1 MRRVPVYKEMPV
13 TAKATQKSNFL
24 GGSQMRRVVGRPTPR
39 VEGELKVTGKA
50 LYCADLNLPGT
61 LWGKVLRSPIS
72 YGRIKSIDISKARQV
87 RGVKAVI
94 TGQDVTGL
102 RIGRCIY
109 DTPVLADGLV
119 RFIGEKVAAVAA
131 ETEEAAEQALD
142 LIEVEYDEME
152 ALFDPVEAA
161 KPDAPV
167 LHPDLLSYK
176 GLPVPVEK
184 LSNVFAY
191 LQWGK
196 GDIVSGFKQADLIV
210 ENTFT
215 TQVTH
220 QSYLEP
226 HACVVK
232 ADSSGGAE
240 VWACSKTPF
249 AVRTQLSNCIG
260 VAKEKLVFHPMHI
273 GGDFGGK
280 GGFMDVPACYFLS
293 LKSGQPVKMVMDYS
307 EELVAGNPRHP
318 SIIKVKTGVKK
329 NGLIVAHHMDF
340 LFDSGAYGSMKP
352 AGYLIGAQTCAGPYK
367 IFNCLIEERLVYT
380 NKVPCGHMRA
390 PGDPQG
396 FFANESQMDMVA
408 RKLDMDPAEFKGKN
422 MLHDGDETPIGGHIS
437 HIRGVE
443 ALEKAIQL
451 SGYLK
456 PKPKNVGRGLSFSEW
471 SPSGGEGNVFVII
484 DEEGT
489 VKVSTPVVDQ
499 GAGVLTVIVEVVGE
513 ELQVPADKI
522 ELTQLD
528 SSVVPSDGGVGGSR
542 ATRVYGNAA
551 YEAGTKAKAEI
562 LAVVAEKLAAKPEEL
577 ELNNGRVVHSE
588 SKRKMSFAQ
597 IVKAKGSPIKVKG
610 YYKSAEKAHD
620 ASISAQIA
628 EVHVDMETGQVTLQ
642 QMTSAHTT
650 GKVINPLMHQGQI
663 DGGVVFGL
671 GYALTEEVMFDG
683 GRVTTTNFGEFKIP
697 NIRDIPPLK
706 TAVMET
712 VPGGPG
718 PYNSL
723 AIGEVANTPTA
734 AAVANAVADACGVR
748 ITDLPVT
755 AEKVYEALKNRH

>member
-1 MRRVPVYKEMPV
+1 MM
-13 TAKATQKSNFL
+13 Q
-24 GGSQMRRVVGRPTPR
+24 VVGRPTPR
-39 VEGELKVTGKA
+39 VEGELKVTGQA
-50 LYCADLNLPGT
+50 LYSADLKLSGT

-72 YGRIKSIDISKARQV
+72 YGRIKSIDISKAWQV
-87 RGVKAVI
+87 PGVKAVI

-109 DTPVLADGLV
+109 DTPVLADGIV

-131 ETEEAAEQALD
+131 DTEEAAEQAVD
-142 LIEVEYDEME
+142 LIEVEYEE
-152 ALFDPVEAA
+152 LEPLFDPVEAA

-191 LQWGK
+191 LRWGK
-196 GDIVSGFKQADLIV
+196 GDVDAGFRNADLIV
-210 ENTFT
+210 ENSFT

-240 VWACSKTPF
+240 IWSCSKTPF

-260 VAKEKLVFHPMHI
+260 VAKEKLVFHPTHI

-293 LKSGQPVKMVMDYS
+293 LKSGQPVKMVMDYN
-307 EELVAGNPRHP
+307 EELTAGNPRHP
-318 SIIKVKTGVKK
+318 AIIKVKTGVKK
-329 NGLIVAHHMDF
+329 DGTIVAHHMDF

-352 AGYLIGAQTCAGPYK
+352 AGYLIGASTCAGPYR
-367 IFNCLIEERLVYT
+367 IANCLIEETMVYT
-380 NKVPCGHMRA
+380 NKIPCGHMRA

-396 FFANESQMDMVA
+396 FFANESQMDIVA
-408 RKLDMDPAEFKGKN
+408 RKLGMDPAEFKRRN
-422 MLHDGDETPIGGHIS
+422 MLHDGDETPVGGHIS

-443 ALEKAIQL
+443 ALEKAMAL
-451 SGYLK
+451 SGYKK
-456 PKPKNVGRGLSFSEW
+456 PKPKNIGRGLAFSEW
-471 SPSGGEGNVFVII
+471 SPSGGEGNVFVTIGE
-484 DEEGT
+484 DGK
-489 VKVSTPVVDQ
+489 VKVSSPVVDQ
-499 GAGVLTVIVEVVGE
+499 GAGVLTVIVACVGQ
-513 ELQVPADKI
+513 ELGVPADEI
-522 ELTQLD
+522 ELSQLN
-528 SSVVPSDGGVGGSR
+528 STVVASDGGVGGSR
-542 ATRVYGNAA
+542 ATRVYGNAS
-551 YEAGTKAKAEI
+551 YEAGVKAREE
-562 LAVVAEKLAAKPEEL
+562 LFNVVARRMEMNPGELTLADGFVIHRPT
-577 ELNNGRVVHSE
+577 
-588 SKRKMSFAQ
+588 KRRISFAEV
-597 IVKAKGSPIKVKG
+597 VKAKGSPINVKG
-610 YYKSAEKAHD
+610 YYKSSEKAHD
-620 ASISAQIA
+620 ASVSAQIA
-628 EVHVDMETGQVTLQ
+628 EVQVDPETGKITLR

-671 GYALTEEVMFDG
+671 GYALTEEVLFDG
-683 GRVTTTNFGEFKIP
+683 GKVSTTNFGEFKIP
-697 NIRDIPPLK
+697 NIMDVPPFK
-706 TAVMET
+706 TAVMEN
-712 VPGGPG
+712 VPQGPG

-723 AIGEVANTPTA
+723 AIGEVANVPVA
-734 AAVANAVADACGVR
+734 AAVANAVADACGVG

-755 AEKVYEALKNRH
+755 SGKVYAALKRRG

>member
-1 MRRVPVYKEMPV
+1 M
-13 TAKATQKSNFL
+13 TQ
-24 GGSQMRRVVGRPTPR
+24 VVGRPTPR

-50 LYCADLNLPGT
+50 QYSADVKLPGI

-72 YGRIKSIDISKARQV
+72 YGRIKSIDTGKARQAP
-87 RGVKAVI
+87 GVKAVI

-131 ETEEAAEQALD
+131 ETEEAAEKALD

-152 ALFDPVEAA
+152 PLLDPLAA
-161 KPDAPV
+161 MKPGAPI

-184 LSNVFAY
+184 LGNVFAY
-191 LQWGK
+191 LKWGK
-196 GDIVSGFKQADLIV
+196 GDIEAGFRQADLIV

-226 HACVVK
+226 HACVAK
-232 ADSSGGAE
+232 ADPSGGAE
-240 VWACSKTPF
+240 IWSCSKTPF

-260 VAKEKLVFHPMHI
+260 VAKEKLVFHPVHI

-280 GGFMDVPACYFLS
+280 GGFMDVPVAYFLS
-293 LKSGQPVKMVMDYS
+293 LKSGQPVKMVMDYG
-307 EELVAGNPRHP
+307 EELTAGNPRHP
-318 SIIKVKTGVKK
+318 SIIKAKTGVKK
-329 NGLIVAHHMDF
+329 DGTIVAHHLDF
-340 LFDSGAYGSMKP
+340 VFDSGAYGSMKP
-352 AGYLIGAQTCAGPYK
+352 AGYLIGASTCAGPYK
-367 IFNCLIEERLVYT
+367 IANCLIEEHMVYT
-380 NKVPCGHMRA
+380 NKIPCGHMRA

-396 FFANESQMDMVA
+396 FFANESQMDMAA
-408 RKLDMDPAEFKGKN
+408 RKLGMDPAEFKRKN
-422 MLHDGDETPIGGHIS
+422 MMHDGDETPIGGHVS
-437 HIRGVE
+437 HIRAVE

-451 SGYLK
+451 SGFKK
-456 PKPKNVGRGLSFSEW
+456 PKPKNVGRGLAFSEW
-471 SPSGGEGNVFVII
+471 SPSGGEGNVFVTV
-484 DEEGT
+484 DQDGA
-489 VKVSTPVVDQ
+489 VKVSSPVVDQ
-499 GAGVLTVIVEVVGE
+499 GAGVLTVIVECVGE
-513 ELQVPADKI
+513 ELGVPADQI

-528 SSVVPSDGGVGGSR
+528 STTVPSDGGVGGSR
-542 ATRVYGNAA
+542 ATRVYGNASC
-551 YEAGTKAKAEI
+551 EAGVKARADLFAVAAGKLGVKA
-562 LAVVAEKLAAKPEEL
+562 EEL
-577 ELNNGRVVHSE
+577 ELSNGSVLHRA
-588 SKRKMSFAQ
+588 SKRKMSFAEV
-597 IVKAKGSPIKVKG
+597 IKAKGAPISVKG
-610 YYKSAEKAHD
+610 YYKSSEKSHD
-620 ASISAQIA
+620 ASVSAQIA
-628 EVHVDMETGQVTLQ
+628 EVHVDPETGQVTLR
-642 QMTSAHTT
+642 QMISAHTT
-650 GKVINPLMHQGQI
+650 GRVINPLMHQGQI

-671 GYALTEEVMFDG
+671 GYAMTEEVLFDG
-683 GRVTTTNFGEFKIP
+683 GKILTTNFGEFKIP

-706 TAVMET
+706 TT
-712 VPGGPG
+712 VVENVPHGPG

-755 AEKVYEALKNRH
+755 AEKVYQALKARYA

>member
-1 MRRVPVYKEMPV
+1 M
-13 TAKATQKSNFL
+13 
-24 GGSQMRRVVGRPTPR
+24 
-39 VEGELKVTGKA
+39 
-50 LYCADLNLPGT
+50 
-61 LWGKVLRSPIS
+61 LWGKVLRSTIS
-72 YGRIKSIDISKARQV
+72 YGRIKSIDVSKARQV
-87 RGVKAVI
+87 PGVKAVI

-109 DTPVLADGLV
+109 DTPVLADGVV

-131 ETEEAAEQALD
+131 ETEEAADQALD
-142 LIEVEYDEME
+142 LIEVEYEEME
-152 ALFDPVEAA
+152 PLLDPVQAA
-161 KPDAPV
+161 KAEAPI

-176 GLPVPVEK
+176 GLPVPVEQ
-184 LSNVFAY
+184 LSNVFVY
-191 LQWGK
+191 IKWGK
-196 GDIVSGFKQADLIV
+196 GDIEAGFKQADLIV
-210 ENTFT
+210 ENTFR

-240 VWACSKTPF
+240 IWSCSKTPF

-260 VAKEKLVFHPMHI
+260 IAKEKLVFHPTHI

-318 SIIKVKTGVKK
+318 AVIKVKTGAKRD
-329 NGLIVAHHMDF
+329 GTIVAHHMDF
-340 LFDSGAYGSMKP
+340 AFDSGAYGSMKP

-367 IFNCLIEERLVYT
+367 IANCLIEERLVYT

-408 RKLDMDPAEFKGKN
+408 RKLGMDPAEFKRKN

-443 ALEKAIQL
+443 ALDKAIQL
-451 SGYLK
+451 SGYNK

-471 SPSGGEGNVFVII
+471 SPSGGEGNVFVKI
-484 DEEGT
+484 EEDGK
-489 VKVSTPVVDQ
+489 VKVSSPVVDQ
-499 GAGVLTVIVEVVGE
+499 GAGVLTVIVECVGQ
-513 ELQVPADKI
+513 ELGVPADEI

-528 SSVVPSDGGVGGSR
+528 SSTVPSDGGVGGSR
-542 ATRVYGNAA
+542 ATRVYGNASC
-551 YEAGTKAKAEI
+551 EAGVNARKE
-562 LAVVAEKLAAKPEEL
+562 LFNVVAQRMEMNLDELALAD
-577 ELNNGRVVHSE
+577 GFVVHRPT
-588 SKRKMSFAQ
+588 KRRMSFAEV
-597 IVKAKGSPIKVKG
+597 VKAKGSPVNAKG
-610 YYKSAEKAHD
+610 YYKSAEKSHD
-620 ASISAQIA
+620 ASVSAQIA
-628 EVHVDMETGQVTLQ
+628 EVHVDPETGQITLR
-642 QMTSAHTT
+642 QMISAHTT

-671 GYALTEEVMFDG
+671 GYALTEEITFDG

-697 NIRDIPPLK
+697 NIQDIPPLK

-712 VPGGPG
+712 VPQGPG

-734 AAVANAVADACGVR
+734 AAIANAVADACGAR
-748 ITDLPVT
+748 ITDLPIT
-755 AEKVYEALKNRH
+755 AEKIFEALKKRH